1 MKIAVMGAGAVGC
14 YYGAML
20 ALAGHAVTMIGRPG
34 PVAAMQ
40 AEGLILHKG
49 GAQTPAPVTAT
60 TDPAGIAGAELVLV
74 AVKSGDSAEAARTI
88 APHLAPG
95 ATVISL
101 QNGVD
106 NAERIGAILGRP
118 VLSSAVYVAADS
130 PAAGHVRHNG
140 RGELVIGESATSTAI
155 AEAFTASGVP
165 TTVSPDVDSVL
176 WTKLTVNCAYNAL
189 CAIAQLPYG
198 RMIAV
203 EGVREVMEDVVEEC
217 RMVAKAAGVALPA
230 DILDTV
236 MGLAAGMPTQTSST
250 AQDLL
255 RGKRTEIGHL
265 NGFVVRTAQRLGL
278 RAPVNRSLL
287 AAIRMLE
294 EARAGAA

>member
-40 AEGLILHKG
+40 AKGLILHKG
-49 GAQTPAPVTAT
+49 RAQTPAPVTAT
-60 TDPAGIAGAELVLV
+60 TDPAGVAGAELVLV
-74 AVKSGDSAEAARTI
+74 AVKSDDSAEAARTI

-140 RGELVIGESATSTAI
+140 RGELVIGESAASAVI

-203 EGVREVMEDVVEEC
+203 EGVREVMEDVVAEC
-217 RMVAKAAGVALPA
+217 RMVAEAAGVALPA

-265 NGFVVRTAQRLGL
+265 NGFVVRTAQRHGL

-294 EARAGAA
+294 EAGAGAA